1 MTRNERA
8 WKALGEFIRSQR
20 RLANL
25 SLRQMASLTT
35 ISNAYLSQVERGLYK
50 PSAEVLKAIAD
61 ALHLSV
67 RMLYSRVGLLED
79 EPEAPDNSDVENAIR
94 LDPRLST
101 AQKDALLHV
110 YRSFTSPPAS

>member
-25 SLRQMASLTT
+25 SLRQMASLST

-67 RMLYSRVGLLED
+67 RTLYARVGFLEE
-79 EPEAPDNSDVENAIR
+79 EPEPTDPSDVEKAIR
-94 LDPRLST
+94 LDSRLST
-101 AQKDALLHV
+101 EQKDALLHV
-110 YRSFTSPPAS
+110 YRSFVPPLS